1 MTLPS
6 GPDEAGLQAK
16 HQSMWQLGAGM
27 IRAGQ
32 WTEAAE
38 QYLRIVE
45 LVPTDAAAMVQA
57 SHLLSRQD
65 RYRPAH
71 ALALRAADVVSSGAV
86 QCDGAVQIGKLL
98 RSFEESE
105 RLQGLFAIT
114 DWSVCRSAHLL
125 TEASRLLMNSGL
137 HVEALA
143 MIDRAIAVDPGY
155 AHAHYMRGS
164 ILAAGGEQEGA
175 DEALHRALALTPHA
189 PHVHWMLSWQPPS
202 PGDTG
207 QDDDTRIA
215 ELARLVEKSPPGS
228 DPRAYLGYAL
238 HNRLHRLRRFPESW
252 EALQCAMQAKRQ
264 ATPYKE
270 ESQRQLFA
278 ALRATDLPQPPA
290 AAPLSGDP
298 RPIFIVGMHRSGT
311 TLLEHLL
318 AGHST
323 VTDGGETYTF
333 TARLSEATDHHC
345 SGVVDL
351 TALARLETLDWDALG
366 DSWRSYA
373 RWRASGHAA
382 LTEKLPSNFL
392 SVGLI
397 ARALPEARFLHMRRD
412 PIDVCFSNL
421 RTFFG
426 QAAAYSYDQQQLAA
440 YYLEY
445 QGLMA
450 HWQAQLPGR
459 ILDIDYDQL
468 VQDPVARMRGVM
480 AFCGLPFE
488 PEAMDAGR
496 RGGSVA
502 TASLAD
508 VRGGISKNRGGAWKP
523 YASSLQPLMEALKP
537 AYGIPIED

>member
-1 MTLPS
+1 MTLS
-6 GPDEAGLQAK
+6 QAPDDAERNTQ

-32 WTEAAE
+32 FAEATE

-45 LVPTDAAAMVQA
+45 LMPTDAAAMVQA
-57 SHLLSRQD
+57 SYLLSRQD
-65 RYRPAH
+65 RYRQAH
-71 ALALRAADVVSSGAV
+71 ALTLRAADAVSLGAV
-86 QCDGAVQIGKLL
+86 QCDGAVQVGKLL
-98 RSFEESE
+98 RLFEESE

-125 TEASRLLMNSGL
+125 TDASRLLMNSGL
-137 HVEALA
+137 HVEALE
-143 MIDRAIAVDPGY
+143 MIDRAVAVDPGY
-155 AHAHYMRGS
+155 AHGHYMRGS
-164 ILAAGGEQEGA
+164 ILAAGGEQESA
-175 DEALHRALALTPHA
+175 DVALHRALERTPHA
-189 PHVHWMLSWQPPS
+189 PHVHWMLSWQQPS
-202 PGDTG
+202 PGDAG
-207 QDDDTRIA
+207 LDDIRIA
-215 ELARLVEKSPPGS
+215 ELGTLIEKSPPGS
-228 DPRAYLGYAL
+228 DARAYLGYAL
-238 HNRLHRLRRFPESW
+238 HNRLHRLQHYPESW

-264 ATPYKE
+264 ATPYQA
-270 ESQRQLFA
+270 ESQRRLFG
-278 ALRATDLPQPPA
+278 ALRTTGLGQPPPTSPPPGA
-290 AAPLSGDP
+290 TQ
-298 RPIFIVGMHRSGT
+298 PIFIVGMHRSGT

-333 TARLSEATDHHC
+333 TASLSEATDHHC

-351 TALARLETLDWDALG
+351 TALERLEALDWDALG
-366 DSWRSYA
+366 DRWRTYA
-373 RWRASGHAA
+373 RWRASGRAA

-392 SVGLI
+392 NVGLI

-412 PIDVCFSNL
+412 PMDVCFSNL

-445 QGLMA
+445 EGLMA
-450 HWQAQLPGR
+450 HWHAQLPGR
-459 ILDIDYDQL
+459 VLDIDYAKL
-468 VQDPVARMRGVM
+468 VQDPATTMRGVM

-488 PEAMDAGR
+488 PKAMEAGR

-508 VRGGISKNRGGAWKP
+508 VRGGISKNRDGAWKP
-523 YASSLQPLMEALKP
+523 YASGLQPMIEALEP
-537 AYGIPIED
+537 AYGTRKTN

>member
-1 MTLPS
+1 
-6 GPDEAGLQAK
+6 
-16 HQSMWQLGAGM
+16 M

-32 WTEAAE
+32 WAEATE

-57 SHLLSRQD
+57 SYLLSRQD
-65 RYRPAH
+65 RYRQAH
-71 ALALRAADVVSSGAV
+71 ALTLRAADAVSSGAV
-86 QCDGAVQIGKLL
+86 SCDGALQIGKLL
-98 RSFEESE
+98 RLFEESE

-143 MIDRAIAVDPGY
+143 MIDRAVAVDPGY

-164 ILAAGGEQEGA
+164 ILAAGGEQECA
-175 DEALHRALALTPHA
+175 SEALHRALRLTPRA
-189 PHVHWMLSWQPPS
+189 PHVHWMLSWQAS
-202 PGDTG
+202 AAGDAG
-207 QDDDTRIA
+207 QDDIRIA
-215 ELARLVEKSPPGS
+215 ELAELVAKTPLGS
-228 DPRAYLGYAL
+228 DARAYLGYAL
-238 HNRLHRLRRFPESW
+238 HNRLHRLQRFPESW
-252 EALQCAMQAKRQ
+252 EALHCAMQAKRQ
-264 ATPYKE
+264 ATPYNQDK
-270 ESQRQLFA
+270 QRQLFA
-278 ALRATDLPQPPA
+278 ALRATELQK
-290 AAPLSGDP
+290 PLATARTPDSP
-298 RPIFIVGMHRSGT
+298 RPIFIVGMHRTGT

-333 TARLSEATDHHC
+333 TACLNEATDHHC
-345 SGVVDL
+345 SGVVDI
-351 TALARLETLDWDALG
+351 TALERLETLDWDALG
-366 DSWRSYA
+366 DRWRAYA
-373 RWRASGHAA
+373 RWRASGRAA

-392 SVGLI
+392 NVGLI

-412 PIDVCFSNL
+412 PMDVCFSNL

-426 QAAAYSYDQQQLAA
+426 HAAAYSYDQEQLAT

-445 QGLMA
+445 QALMA
-450 HWQAQLPGR
+450 HWHAQLPGR
-459 ILDIDYDQL
+459 ILDIDYAEL
-468 VQDPVARMRGVM
+468 VQDPETRMRGVM

-488 PEAMDAGR
+488 LEAMEVRR

-508 VRGGISKNRGGAWKP
+508 VRGGISKDRGGAWQP
-523 YASSLQPLMEALKP
+523 YASNLQPLIEALTP
-537 AYGIPIED
+537 AYGIPKED